1 MLAEKHV
8 AAGTFPQENEGKLSF
23 RHASCVSRAA
33 SRESATV
40 DCGPINVDV
49 YGLSVAGA
57 KRSVNA
63 VRFLV
68 ADLKRPPL
76 VSGSRDTAGDPRCS
90 CETSEGPLLL
100 VADGVEPDAAGQ
112 RASAIA
118 VDRISDHLLGRLD
131 PSGPLRAGQPQEIQK
146 SFQDALR
153 ECREAMEADAVAH
166 PQFRQMSTTLTL
178 AYIVWPQ
185 LFLVHLGDSRC
196 YLHRN
201 ARLRRLT
208 TDHTIAQKMVQAG
221 LLPAD
226 QAARSPWNNVL
237 WNAVGT
243 GLAQRDADVQW
254 THLIAGDVLL
264 LCTGGLT
271 RCLPEACIA
280 AMVQRN
286 EPAEATCRCLLQAA
300 RDVDGSDNATVVVA
314 RFGESRVDESPIV
327 ASQWLQRSDGLRI
340 FSR

>member
-1 MLAEKHV
+1 M
-8 AAGTFPQENEGKLSF
+8 
-23 RHASCVSRAA
+23 
-33 SRESATV
+33 

-49 YGLSVAGA
+49 YGLLVAGA
-57 KRSVNA
+57 KHSANA
-63 VRFLV
+63 VRFLI
-68 ADLKRPPL
+68 ADLKGPPF
-76 VSGSRDTAGDPRCS
+76 VNGVRDAAGDPRCA
-90 CETSEGPLLL
+90 CDTTEGPLLL

-118 VDRISDHLLGRLD
+118 VDRITEHLLCRLD
-131 PSGPLRAGQPQEIQK
+131 PSGPFHAAQPQEIQK

-153 ECREAMEADAVAH
+153 DCRAAMEADALAN

-254 THLIAGDVLL
+254 THLITGDVLL

-271 RCLPEACIA
+271 RCLPEPRIA
-280 AMVQRN
+280 AIVQRN

-300 RDVDGSDNATVVVA
+300 RDADGSDNATVVVA
-314 RFGESRVDESPIV
+314 RFGESRVDESPIS
-327 ASQWLQRSDGLRI
+327 ASQRLQRSEGLRI